1 MRLTIQD
8 IYNQIQDSI
17 EKLEYG
23 DTTSEKDAYKNG
35 KQAVKSIISTDYKK
49 YANDIDTLGLLQKFD
64 NNISAKINKAIFV
77 KANYAY
83 RKALDDC
90 KNIITKW
97 IEELQ

>member
-8 IYNQIQDSI
+8 IYNQIQDDI

-23 DTTSEKDAYKNG
+23 DTISEKDAYKNG
-35 KQAVKSIISTDYKK
+35 KQAVKSIISTDFKK
-49 YANDIDTLGLLQKFD
+49 FEGNALNLLHKFE

-90 KNIITKW
+90 KNIVNKR
-97 IEELQ
+97 IEELK

>member
-49 YANDIDTLGLLQKFD
+49 FEGNALNLLHKFSD
-64 NNISAKINKAIFV
+64 NIGAKINKAIFV

-97 IEELQ
+97 IEELK